1 MKTIFGWSIASV
13 IKNLIILLIC
23 ILFMNIV
30 LNVKLEDYNNL
41 TMFEYITKIAN
52 GEIANPTGVFKDYTV
67 EVAKSFVNGFKAVE
81 IVLIV
86 IYGFNV
92 LLNVIAVIT
101 LKKTYSKGL
110 AIIFGIIKIIMAS
123 YISGIV
129 YIVKSGS
136 LKKEYK
142 N

>member
-41 TMFEYITKIAN
+41 TMFEYITKIAS
-52 GEIANPTGVFKDYTV
+52 GEIVNPTGVFKDYTV
-67 EVAKSFVNGFKAVE
+67 EVAKTFVNGFKAVE

-110 AIIFGIIKIIMAS
+110 AIIFGIIKIVMAS

-136 LKKEYK
+136 LKNEYK